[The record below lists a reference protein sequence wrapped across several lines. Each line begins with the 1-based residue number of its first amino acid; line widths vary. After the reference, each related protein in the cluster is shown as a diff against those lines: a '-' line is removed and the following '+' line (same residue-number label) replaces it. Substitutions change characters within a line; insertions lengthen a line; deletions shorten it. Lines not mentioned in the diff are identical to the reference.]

1 MKEIKLA
8 EMTVTEVR
16 SISLQVIDLQT
27 SEAVSNAVIT
37 HTPPSGTA
45 LTIPFTVSTPNVF
58 MLFGPFAV
66 VGRHIVKV
74 QAIGSGAGP
83 SKPETIFYVDV
94 VTIEARRVA

>member
-1 MKEIKLA
+1 
-8 EMTVTEVR
+8 MTVTEVR

-27 SEAVSNAVIT
+27 AETVSNAVIT
-37 HTPPSGTA
+37 HVPPSGAA
-45 LTIPFTVSTPNVF
+45 LTIPFAVSTPNIY
-58 MLFGPFAV
+58 MLFGPLGV

-94 VTIEARRVA
+94 VTIEARRVP